1 MASPA
6 RAENHIAKEAIEAYL
21 DRFEGME
28 DTAQSI
34 MMKAMKDCKDGPRK
48 DQKDLRT
55 EMKDA
60 GFRMKTFNAMWAL
73 RQEIRK
79 TTAKIADLEDDDL
92 DQMREFATAMKGTP
106 FGDLIQQRLDEPS
119 L

>member
-1 MASPA
+1 MAA
-6 RAENHIAKEAIEAYL
+6 AAGKENHIDKETIEAYL

-28 DTAQSI
+28 DDAVSI
-34 MMKAMKDCKDGPRK
+34 MTTAMKKCKDGPRK

-55 EMKDA
+55 EMKQA
-60 GFRMKTFNAMWAL
+60 GVRMKTFNTLWAL

-79 TTAKIADLEDDDL
+79 STAKMSELEDDDL

-106 FGDLIQQRLDEPS
+106 FGDLIQARLDEPS